1 MWSFAVSESPDNVA
15 VSRRGQDQALHYTRA
30 RALRH
35 GGGTRDGEA
44 GYPVPGVHSNISRQG
59 RGKGDLGYSAKTN
72 AYLR

>member
-1 MWSFAVSESPDNVA
+1 MSESPDNVA
-15 VSRRGQDQALHYTRA
+15 VSRRGQDQALHYITLHYTRT

-35 GGGTRDGEA
+35 GGGTGDGEA

-59 RGKGDLGYSAKTN
+59 RGKGDLGYSVKID